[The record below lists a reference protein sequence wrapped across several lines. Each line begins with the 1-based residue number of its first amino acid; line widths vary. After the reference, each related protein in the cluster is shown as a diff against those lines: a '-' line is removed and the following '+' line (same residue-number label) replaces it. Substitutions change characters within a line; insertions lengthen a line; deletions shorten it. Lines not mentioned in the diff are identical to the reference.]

1 MTRPRAETRVRDA
14 RALAAAIRAN
24 VDAFYAD
31 TIPFPTFHERA
42 GALWGKARGD
52 RTSHDLV
59 LAVLRGDETM
69 LTDYVTDARRF
80 AAQEAR

>member
-1 MTRPRAETRVRDA
+1 MTARAETRVRDA

-42 GALWGKARGD
+42 AALWDETRGD
-52 RTSHDLV
+52 GMLNDLV
-59 LAVLRGDETM
+59 HAVLRGDETM
-69 LTDYVTDARRF
+69 LTDYVTNARRF